1 MTETA
6 EPASRPIETELK
18 YRVSDVDAAARYL
31 TAPTV
36 GPFSGNAS
44 TRSTQMEDRYVD
56 TADGAFRRAGFA
68 VRLRITGTGTIVSVK
83 SRAKRNGAGGAMRRE
98 EIEGPADRALGP
110 FEWPASD
117 ARSLVLELGGDA
129 PLVEVV
135 TVRQMRRR
143 RQLRD
148 RGTRVELSLDDVDVV
163 VRGRVVGRFV
173 ELEAELLQGNEE
185 LLDGLAASFDRD
197 PALARST
204 GSKLETAL
212 AAAQGPTT
220 ASQALA
226 RAAAAEPAEA
236 DEPEAAAEAGPDAP
250 VRGRSADAVAQ
261 APDASPAEAVP
272 DAPDTE
278 GAATDPADPASAD
291 APVASEAP
299 VDEPSADDAPAHEP
313 PPPDPVA
320 EIEAAIAR
328 DEGTPDDEDP
338 LDDPDV
344 DEDILDADLD
354 PAEDPDAA
362 EAAVIAEAAAA
373 KDETET
379 ESDATPPADTKLV
392 VGKTAG
398 VTAEDHVAEAG
409 RKVLRFHLA
418 RMLAR
423 EPGTRLGTDLE
434 ELHGMRVATRRQRAA
449 WRVFGDLFRRKRT
462 RRYRNGLREIAA
474 RLGAVRDLDVLLEA
488 ADHYRKDLPVTEQRA
503 LEPLLADWRAHRD
516 DALVLLTRELD
527 SEDYQ
532 RWVEDYREFVRTDG
546 AAVLPVGP
554 VEAHRVRDTAPS
566 AIWAA
571 YQQVRAYEPVLRWAD
586 IETLHEL
593 RIAAKWLRYSLEF
606 VREALGPESAPLIA
620 RVTALQDHLGMM
632 HDADVAASMARAFL
646 VAHAG
651 DLSTQESA
659 AIGRYLVSCERDVTR
674 LRRSIAVPW
683 RGVAGIGFRRGL
695 GRVVAG
701 L

>member
-6 EPASRPIETELK
+6 EPTSRPIETELK
-18 YRVSDVDAAARYL
+18 YRVSDPDAAARYL

-83 SRAKRNGAGGAMRRE
+83 SRAKRDGAGGAMRRE

-163 VRGRVVGRFV
+163 VRGRVVARFV

-185 LLDGLAASFDRD
+185 LLDGLATSFDRD
-197 PALARST
+197 PALARSAS
-204 GSKLETAL
+204 SKLETAL
-212 AAAQGPTT
+212 AAIQGTSP
-220 ASQALA
+220 AVPD
-226 RAAAAEPAEA
+226 RPAAAAEPAEA
-236 DEPEAAAEAGPDAP
+236 DEPDEPVAEADEAEAADGAAGDAGPAPEAEAP
-250 VRGRSADAVAQ
+250 
-261 APDASPAEAVP
+261 
-272 DAPDTE
+272 
-278 GAATDPADPASAD
+278 
-291 APVASEAP
+291 
-299 VDEPSADDAPAHEP
+299 ADDAPAAETP
-313 PPPDPVA
+313 ADAPAAPDPVA

-328 DEGTPDDEDP
+328 DEGTPDEDDP

-344 DEDILDADLD
+344 EDDILDADLD
-354 PAEDPDAA
+354 PVEDPDAA
-362 EAAVIAEAAAA
+362 EAEVIGEAATVVDDAEAA
-373 KDETET
+373 
-379 ESDATPPADTKLV
+379 PPADTKLV

-423 EPGTRLGTDLE
+423 EPGTRMGVDLE

-449 WRVFGDLFRRKRT
+449 WRVFGDSFRRKRT
-462 RRYRNGLREIAA
+462 RRYRTGLREIAA

-503 LEPLLADWRAHRD
+503 LEPLLSDWRAHRD

-527 SEDYQ
+527 SEGYQ

-620 RVTALQDHLGMM
+620 RVTALQDHLGLM

-659 AIGRYLVSCERDVTR
+659 AIGRYLVSCEREVTR

-695 GRVVAG
+695 GRVVAS